1 VMVSVKE
8 CATFARLSSHQ
19 MLLGVTPSSKHR
31 VLLSSYLLS
40 LSRGPKAVRR
50 MIVADIGMWLDLGMP
65 EQASDLL
72 IVLRQ
77 FLADY
82 PESRFE

>member
-1 VMVSVKE
+1 MVSVRE
-8 CATFARLSSHQ
+8 CAAFARLASNQ
-19 MLLGVTPSSKHR
+19 IFLGATPSSKHR

-77 FLADY
+77 FLSDY
-82 PESRFE
+82 PESKFE

>member
-1 VMVSVKE
+1 MVSVRE
-8 CATFARLSSHQ
+8 CTTLARLASNQ
-19 MLLGVTPSSKHR
+19 IILGATPSSRHR

-40 LSRGPKAVRR
+40 LWRGPKVVRR
-50 MIVADIGMWLDLGMP
+50 MIVTDIGIWIDLGRT

-77 FLADY
+77 FLSDY
-82 PESRFE
+82 PEARFE

>member
-1 VMVSVKE
+1 MVSVRE
-8 CATFARLSSHQ
+8 CAAFARLASNQ
-19 MLLGVTPSSKHR
+19 IFLGATPSSKHR

-77 FLADY
+77 FLSDY

>member
-1 VMVSVKE
+1 MVSVKE
-8 CATFARLSSHQ
+8 CEAFARLASNQ
-19 MLLGVTPSSKHR
+19 IILGATPSAKHR

-50 MIVADIGMWLDLGMP
+50 MIVADMGMWLDLGMP

>member
-1 VMVSVKE
+1 MVTIRE
-8 CATFARLSSHQ
+8 CANFARLASNQ
-19 MLLGVTPSSKHR
+19 IVLGATPSVKHR
-31 VLLSSYLLS
+31 MLLSSYLLN
-40 LSRGPKAVRR
+40 LWRGSKIVRK
-50 MIVADIGMWLDLGMP
+50 MIVSHIRMWLDLGMP

-77 FLADY
+77 FLSDY

>member
-1 VMVSVKE
+1 MVSVKE
-8 CATFARLSSHQ
+8 CATFARLASNQ
-19 MLLGVTPSSKHR
+19 MILGATPSPKHR

-50 MIVADIGMWLDLGMP
+50 MIVADMEMWLDLGMP
-65 EQASDLL
+65 QQASDLL

-77 FLADY
+77 FSVDY
-82 PESRFE
+82 PESRLE

>member
-1 VMVSVKE
+1 MVSVRE
-8 CATFARLSSHQ
+8 CAAFARLASNQ
-19 MLLGVTPSSKHR
+19 IFLGATPSPKHR

-77 FLADY
+77 FLSDY

>member
-1 VMVSVKE
+1 MVSVKE
-8 CATFARLSSHQ
+8 CAAFARLASNQ
-19 MLLGVTPSSKHR
+19 ILLGASPSSKHR
-31 VLLSSYLLS
+31 VLLSSYVLN
-40 LSRGPKAVRR
+40 LSRGPISVRR

-77 FLADY
+77 FLSDY
-82 PESRFE
+82 PESRFQ

>member
-1 VMVSVKE
+1 MVSVKD
-8 CATFARLSSHQ
+8 CAAFARLAPNQ
-19 MLLGVTPSSKHR
+19 MLLGVTPSSRHR
-31 VLLSSYLLS
+31 ALLSSYLLC
-40 LSRGPKAVRR
+40 LWRGPRTVRR
-50 MIVADIGMWLDLGMP
+50 MIVSDIDMWLDLGMP

-82 PESRFE
+82 PEARFE

>member
-1 VMVSVKE
+1 MVSVRE
-8 CATFARLSSHQ
+8 CATFARLASHQ
-19 MLLGVTPSSKHR
+19 IFLGATPSAKHR

-40 LSRGPKAVRR
+40 LWRGPKAVQR

-77 FLADY
+77 FLSDY